1 MFADPATLLYVE
13 LWKVVWNQGLKICKH
28 LFHCTVHILEASATK
43 HILSD
48 GVVLSQIWKS
58 LKQLMVRDDLGP
70 GGWWV
75 GWEVGSRGR
84 GSVYT

>member
-1 MFADPATLLYVE
+1 MDPATLLYVE
-13 LWKVVWNQGLKICKH
+13 LWKVVWNQGLKTCKH

-58 LKQLMVRDDLGP
+58 LKQLMVRDDSNGD
-70 GGWWV
+70 GGW
-75 GWEVGSRGR
+75 VGSRLKREGIC
-84 GSVYT
+84 VYT